1 MHPLSSSFLQTL
13 LLLNKI
19 FAVIYFFII
28 GCLFFYKGFGLYYP
42 NSTMEVDVIILVILA
57 ICELVRLKSGSIGN
71 KTESSAYL
79 VWFLLIIIP
88 SAIGFIYFL
97 FIQTYVLV
105 IEIIFNVIGIILIV
119 LEFISALIALSTFK
133 SFEKQQY

>member
-1 MHPLSSSFLQTL
+1 
-13 LLLNKI
+13 
-19 FAVIYFFII
+19 
-28 GCLFFYKGFGLYYP
+28 
-42 NSTMEVDVIILVILA
+42 MEVDVIILVILA

-133 SFEKQQY
+133 SFEK